1 MTHHDILLAR
11 ILRDCHEDRMAER
24 ALSEHLHSLVLL
36 HGARRN
42 QLQRGTS
49 CLARLFYLGRGVE
62 RARGGRGSPMRW
74 RSVFRGSGAYPGWMA
89 RSDVLERSLGDT
101 HGRARYGCVVPS
113 RPKQRVDFLCQK
125 IAKRY
130 IPHRAASLA
139 NVLRLKKSGFK
150 SPKHCTRALHLSRG

>member
-1 MTHHDILLAR
+1 M
-11 ILRDCHEDRMAER
+11 C
-24 ALSEHLHSLVLL
+24 
-36 HGARRN
+36 
-42 QLQRGTS
+42 
-49 CLARLFYLGRGVE
+49 
-62 RARGGRGSPMRW
+62 W

-113 RPKQRVDFLCQK
+113 WPKQRVDFLCQK

-130 IPHRAASLA
+130 IPYRAASLA